1 VALTQNTTTTKHMPN
16 WHEWT
21 EQANPRPEARIKVC
35 HKQIACYGPFAA
47 QLKNE
52 FLPFL
57 QRNPGEVITLFLE
70 TYVGREHLQQVFNTL
85 PELDDVSFDP
95 AHFAADQW
103 PAINQMAARKG
114 SGQKITVLSDQDWI
128 VQN

>member
-1 VALTQNTTTTKHMPN
+1 MPN

-57 QRNPGEVITLFLE
+57 QRNSGEVITLFLKP
-70 TYVGREHLQQVFNTL
+70 TSGVSIFRRFLTL
-85 PELDDVSFDP
+85 CRNWAMCRLIPLISRLINADDQSNGGP
-95 AHFAADQW
+95 
-103 PAINQMAARKG
+103 
-114 SGQKITVLSDQDWI
+114 
-128 VQN
+128 